1 MPKTLDDP
9 LAGNASGRATNPT
22 ATDTGSSKPSG
33 FEPVASPAVATT
45 DVGAGAPFAS
55 SGAKSSNTAATPG
68 GTAERSGKTDQ
79 RMNTNMD
86 QTIDSSTKDKTA
98 ADANKLGDDAKRI
111 RDDANV
117 VGEDLAKLAREA
129 VSALQRV
136 ADDLAVKAGHRAG
149 EAVDVA
155 KGVGLATVD
164 NVTAVAGDAKQRM
177 ESGVDTLSQSVARNP
192 LTAVAIAAGVGM
204 LFGMMNRSSGHR

>member
-9 LAGNASGRATNPT
+9 LAGTASGRATNPT
-22 ATDTGSSKPSG
+22 ATDAGSGKPSG
-33 FEPVASPAVATT
+33 FAPVSSPAVATT

-55 SGAKSSNTAATPG
+55 SGAKADTAGATD
-68 GTAERSGKTDQ
+68 RSGKTDQ
-79 RMNTNMD
+79 RMNTTMD
-86 QTIDSSTKDKTA
+86 QTFDSTTKDKTA
-98 ADANKLGDDAKRI
+98 ADASKLGDDAKRI
-111 RDDANV
+111 RDDAAV

-164 NVTAVAGDAKQRM
+164 NVAAVAGDAKHRV
-177 ESGVDTLSQSVARNP
+177 EGGVETLSQSVSRNP